1 MFLNK
6 CNYAQKRKDKS
17 MGRII
22 DIHNL
27 YGFNE
32 TDENLVFDI
41 INEIKNKNK
50 IDLSKVTKPLK
61 LLIRDFLEENFYEK
75 YKTNNINLLIKE
87 AEKNIIKATN
97 GIDVLVNYLCLF
109 CLKEER
115 IKDYIYSDY
124 NKYKAEI
131 ILM

>member
-1 MFLNK
+1 
-6 CNYAQKRKDKS
+6 